1 MADIWEEGARQV
13 SEQYGIPKY
22 VTDYKDLIASPD
34 VEAVLI
40 CSPTDQVGRWGDG
53 MGGREGGR
61 DGWMDCGIEVWPVI
75 M

>member
-40 CSPTDQVGRWGDG
+40 CSPTDQVSVCLR
-53 MGGREGGR
+53 REGAAWRGAS
-61 DGWMDCGIEVWPVI
+61 DQKKMGSSEGQWGS
-75 M
+75 